1 MIVVIANRRDVGR
14 LLGHGHLEKQTEE
27 IARDLAASCNR
38 EAVSGVGIER
48 RGGRR
53 RGGRGGAEGHVS
65 VQMMRPREA
74 GYDVQEA
81 GEEGW
86 RRFKPSH
93 ASKSKPANR
102 SPIGGRRRS
111 RAFAFR

>member
-27 IARDLAASCNR
+27 IARDFAAGCNR

-48 RGGRR
+48 RGGGR
-53 RGGRGGAEGHVS
+53 RGGRGGAESHVS

-74 GYDVQEA
+74 GHDVQEA

-86 RRFKPSH
+86 GRFNPSH
-93 ASKSKPANR
+93 ASKSKAANR